1 MNFKNKKITKIG
13 ILFDVD
19 RKNGGSFQMS
29 TNNLLAIVKNLKK
42 LKIEFVIL
50 AHKRNLELENLNLKY
65 QIVKLLISD
74 YFFLIISNIP
84 IFKDLFC
91 KFNFK
96 SAFEKKLV
104 KNNIEMII
112 FFFVNWKSLLLKK
125 VAFISTVLDVSHF
138 DFWKKKKFK
147 EISSIVFY
155 AREYLYKTIL
165 PSSFR
170 IITESNDLKIKIAK
184 LYKLKSN
191 CIVSIPNLPSSLLY
205 NKKKTKT
212 ESVIKK
218 YNIPEKFYLYPA
230 QFWEHKNHL
239 VILKAIKNFKLKKKD
254 INFVFC
260 GRDQG
265 YLANIQN
272 RINEYGIEKN
282 ITILDYV
289 DDSELFLLYKSCEA
303 MVMPSYFGP
312 TNIPPVE
319 AWSLGVPV
327 LYSSLNRS
335 HGKNACFYFNADS
348 STQLSKAI
356 LKLKCDKKKLV
367 KKGKIRFKEIMI
379 ENINGHKTLVND
391 IKSFNT
397 SLQKNINNV

>member
-1 MNFKNKKITKIG
+1 MTKIG

-29 TNNLLAIVKNLKK
+29 TNNLLVIIKNFKK

-50 AHKRNLELENLNLKY
+50 VHKRNLELENLNLKY
-65 QIVKLLISD
+65 QIVKLSISD

-84 IFKDLFC
+84 IFKYLFC
-91 KFNFK
+91 KFNFE
-96 SAFEKKLV
+96 SLFEKKLI
-104 KNNIEMII
+104 KNNIKLLI
-112 FFFVNWKSLLLKK
+112 FFSITWKGLLLKK
-125 VAFISTVLDVSHF
+125 IAFISSVLDVCHV

-155 AREYLYKTIL
+155 VREYLYKKIL

-170 IITESNDLKIKIAK
+170 IIAESNDLKIKIVK

-218 YNIPEKFYLYPA
+218 YNIPEKFYFYPA

-239 VILKAIKNFKLKKKD
+239 VILKAIKNFKSKKKD

-260 GRDQG
+260 GRDKG

-282 ITILDYV
+282 ITILGYV
-289 DDSELFLLYKSCEA
+289 DDSELFLLYRLCEA
-303 MVMPSYFGP
+303 IVMPSYFGP
-312 TNIPPVE
+312 SNIPPVE
-319 AWSLGVPV
+319 AWSLKVPV

-335 HGKNACFYFNADS
+335 HGKNACLYFNADS

-356 LKLKCDKKKLV
+356 LKLNSNKKKLV
-367 KKGKIRFKEIMI
+367 KKGTRRFNEIKI
-379 ENINGHKTLVND
+379 ENINGHKTLVDD
-391 IKSFNT
+391 IKSFNS
-397 SLQKNINNV
+397 SLKKNY